1 MIELKLE
8 ALFCVPFDQMVN
20 PGNLVCCGRESE
32 CRFLCADCCL
42 KSLHVDYLNG
52 EHMVIR

>member
-1 MIELKLE
+1 MVEVKLK
-8 ALFCVPFDQMVN
+8 ALLGVPFDQMVN
-20 PGNLVCCGRESE
+20 PRNLACCGRESE

-52 EHMVIR
+52 EHMVI